1 MQAVPIMFA
10 FSPIACASYY
20 ISLYSFILSFP
31 PFLHKQTYKYFPHIL
46 FLFINIIFF
55 PRIPAIMAFDFSS
68 SGGGGEGLSPVIY
81 TGIFILL
88 LVMFSAPELFSPAQ
102 EE

>member
-1 MQAVPIMFA
+1 
-10 FSPIACASYY
+10 
-20 ISLYSFILSFP
+20 
-31 PFLHKQTYKYFPHIL
+31 
-46 FLFINIIFF
+46 
-55 PRIPAIMAFDFSS
+55 MAFDFSS